1 MGPWLVDEGRSVLN
15 KLLINFQQDA
25 VKLIQGAP
33 GALHLDNFVRDFHN
47 LFNYYETHCLDYT

>member
-33 GALHLDNFVRDFHN
+33 GALYLDDLVRDCYNFV
-47 LFNYYETHCLDYT
+47 